1 MLATS
6 PPEVGAV
13 LPTPVPTLGMG
24 SVNDGAPRGHALVGT
39 PMGTRSGGARTADGE
54 SGVGRSTL
62 LEIPPRAPPPRPG

>member
-13 LPTPVPTLGMG
+13 PPTSVPILVMS
-24 SVNDGAPRGHALVGT
+24 SVNGRAPRGHALVGKPT
-39 PMGTRSGGARTADGE
+39 GTRSSGAHTPDGE
-54 SGVGRSTL
+54 GGVGRSTL